1 MSILIRATSC
11 LAFIFSYLTGYA
23 QSVSA
28 DFDTNTDFTK
38 YKTYAWLAPGDSVL
52 NRPAPEKL
60 FGGYIEKYANEELQS
75 RGLQLV
81 KEHPDVVMMFF
92 TSVEEFTQYSQSAT
106 LNVGVGVG
114 VGYPGHYGGGY
125 YVGGS
130 APVAGGEI
138 TATSKEDGSLGYSMY
153 DTKTGKLV
161 WTSKAEKQFNMSD
174 DIANIIEDYT
184 VKIFKKYPVKKS
196 R

>member
-1 MSILIRATSC
+1 MPTLLRITGC
-11 LAFIFSYLTGYA
+11 LAFIFLSLSGNA
-23 QSVSA
+23 QSVTA
-28 DFDTNTDFTK
+28 DFNSNNDFTK

-60 FGGYIEKYANEELQS
+60 FGGYIEKAANEELKG

-81 KEHPDVVMMFF
+81 KEQPDVVMMFF
-92 TSVEEFTQYSQSAT
+92 TSVEEIIKYSQSAT
-106 LNVGVGVG
+106 LSVGVGVG
-114 VGYPGHYGGGY
+114 VGYPGYYGGGY

-130 APVAGGEI
+130 VPVAGGKI
-138 TATSKEDGSLGYSMY
+138 TATTKEDGSLAYSMY
-153 DTKTGKLV
+153 DTSTRKLV
-161 WTSKAEKQFNMSD
+161 WTGKAQKQFKMSD
-174 DIANIIEDYT
+174 DIAKIIQDYT